1 MKQALCTVPSVPLP
15 RAQSEPASNSPVY
28 YPDDSE
34 IENQEV
40 PPVTK
45 WTHTHSLPRDSS
57 AGATCEGPPS
67 LNSTHTHTHTQL

>member
-15 RAQSEPASNSPVY
+15 HAQSEPASNSPMY

-40 PPVTK
+40 PPITG
-45 WTHTHSLPRDSS
+45 WTHTHSLPRGSS
-57 AGATCEGPPS
+57 AGLPVKGPPV
-67 LNSTHTHTHTQL
+67 

>member
-40 PPVTK
+40 PPVTG
-45 WTHTHSLPRDSS
+45 W
-57 AGATCEGPPS
+57 
-67 LNSTHTHTHTQL
+67 